1 MCMVHIFSSYF
12 AHSLNLSIL
21 TFDLF
26 FPSVSLC
33 CVLVCIYVRVV
44 VVAKR
49 NDEVILICNT
59 STDGAVIWKLHDE
72 VIFLEDTVQQDGQ
85 NLNIS
90 DVDVPMLGQYSC
102 WRGGEL
108 LSSTYLLLE
117 AEENDEFGAI
127 LLFHFSFIPN
137 TVNIW
142 NFFSESVLKLCVPD
156 LVECSMGLK
165 VDQYSTILLL

>member
-1 MCMVHIFSSYF
+1 M
-12 AHSLNLSIL
+12 
-21 TFDLF
+21 
-26 FPSVSLC
+26 
-33 CVLVCIYVRVV
+33 
-44 VVAKR
+44 VAKR

-59 STDGAVIWKLHDE
+59 STDGAATWKFHGE
-72 VIFLEDTVQQDGQ
+72 VMEDVFLEDTVQQDGQ

-102 WRGGEL
+102 WRGGEI

-117 AEENDEFGAI
+117 AEENDEFGEI
-127 LLFHFSFIPN
+127 LLFYFSFIPN
-137 TVNIW
+137 IVNIW